1 MGRFVLVGQLLWMGF
16 TVLKVDFR
24 KDFPIGLQPNALSAA
39 GAGREYTDVPTA
51 TSNATSRFLLAVG
64 FFAGSIFLVGTAL
77 WYGAKHRMNRD
88 EAKAINLDTAWTG
101 NRRFLNRPEAWR
113 GWMKHKLAG
122 TLPKS
127 GFGLFFFVFFAPIGF
142 LLLLALSYGVLA
154 FVLGAI
160 FR

>member
-1 MGRFVLVGQLLWMGF
+1 M
-16 TVLKVDFR
+16 KVDFR

-39 GAGREYTDVPTA
+39 GAGREYTDVPTT

-64 FFAGSIFLVGTAL
+64 FFATSIFLVGTAL
-77 WYGAKHRMNRD
+77 WYWAKQRMNRD
-88 EAKAINLDTAWTG
+88 EAKAISLDAAWSG

-113 GWMKHKLAG
+113 GWMKRKLAG

-127 GFGLFFFVFFAPIGF
+127 GCGGFFAAVFAPIGF
-142 LLLLALSYGVLA
+142 LILLAVSLYVLMFLLSG
-154 FVLGAI
+154 I